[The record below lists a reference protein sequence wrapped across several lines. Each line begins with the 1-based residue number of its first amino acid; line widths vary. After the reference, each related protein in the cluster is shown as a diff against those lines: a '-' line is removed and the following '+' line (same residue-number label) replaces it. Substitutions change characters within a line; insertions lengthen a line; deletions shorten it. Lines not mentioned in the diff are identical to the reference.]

1 MMKWLFAGLIFVSL
15 VFGVLTGRVDA
26 VSQAAIEQCGA
37 AVKLS
42 LSLLGT
48 ICFWSGIME
57 IASVSQF
64 TKILSKLFRPLTK
77 ILFKGLDA
85 TSSALDAICMNMSAN
100 FLGLGN
106 AATPLGITAMQKLQ
120 QISSNRQVA
129 SDHMI
134 TFVVLN
140 TCSIQL
146 IPTTIAALRLNAGS
160 KSPMEILPAVLITSV
175 ISVTC
180 ALIAAKTCNRLFP
193 VKAGC

>member
-57 IASVSQF
+57 VASVSQF

-77 ILFKGLDA
+77 ILFRGLDA
-85 TSSALDAICMNMSAN
+85 ASDALDAICMNMSAN

-120 QISSNRQVA
+120 QISSNKDVA

-193 VKAGC
+193 LKEGR

>member
-15 VFGVLTGRVDA
+15 IFGVLTGKIND

-77 ILFKGLDA
+77 ILFRGLDNV
-85 TSSALDAICMNMSAN
+85 SDALDAICMNMSAN

-120 QISSNRQVA
+120 QASTNKDTA

-146 IPTTIAALRLNAGS
+146 IPTTIAALRLSAGS
-160 KSPMEILPAVLITSV
+160 RSPMEILPAVLITSIV
-175 ISVTC
+175 SVTC
-180 ALIAAKTCNRLFP
+180 ALLAAKTCNRFFP
-193 VKAGC
+193 VKEGR

>member
-1 MMKWLFAGLIFVSL
+1 M
-15 VFGVLTGRVDA
+15 
-26 VSQAAIEQCGA
+26 CA

-120 QISSNRQVA
+120 QISSNKQVA

-160 KSPMEILPAVLITSV
+160 QKPNGNPACSFGHLSNL
-175 ISVTC
+175 C
-180 ALIAAKTCNRLFP
+180 HLRLDCAKTCNRLFP
-193 VKAGC
+193 VKAGCLIWNGLQILYCPP

>member
-1 MMKWLFAGLIFVSL
+1 MMKCLFAGLIFTSL
-15 VFGVLTGRVDA
+15 VFGVLTGRIEA

-57 IASVSQF
+57 IAAVSQF

-77 ILFKGLDA
+77 ILFRGLDVA
-85 TSSALDAICMNMSAN
+85 SEALDAICMNMSAN

-120 QISSNRQVA
+120 QISSNKTVA
-129 SDHMI
+129 SDYMI

-160 KSPMEILPAVLITSV
+160 KSPMEILPAILITSV

-180 ALIAAKTCNRLFP
+180 ALIAAKICNRLFP
-193 VKAGC
+193 VKEGE

>member
-1 MMKWLFAGLIFVSL
+1 MMKWLFTGLIFTSL
-15 VFGVLTGRVDA
+15 VFGVFTGRIQA

-64 TKILSKLFRPLTK
+64 TKILSKLFRPMTK
-77 ILFKGLDA
+77 ILFRGLDA
-85 TSSALDAICMNMSAN
+85 SEALDAICMNMSAN

-120 QISSNRQVA
+120 QISSNKTVA

-146 IPTTIAALRLNAGS
+146 IPTTIASLRLNAGS

-193 VKAGC
+193 VKEGE

>member
-15 VFGVLTGRVDA
+15 VFGVLTGRIDA
-26 VSQAAIEQCGA
+26 VSQATIEQCGA

-48 ICFWSGIME
+48 ICFWSGMME

-77 ILFKGLDA
+77 ILFKGLDSA
-85 TSSALDAICMNMSAN
+85 SEALDAICMNMSAN

-120 QISSNRQVA
+120 QTSPNKGIA

-160 KSPMEILPAVLITSV
+160 KSPMEILPAVLITSIV
-175 ISVTC
+175 SVTC
-180 ALIAAKTCNRLFP
+180 ALLAAQTCNRLFP
-193 VKAGC
+193 VKEGR

>member
-1 MMKWLFAGLIFVSL
+1 
-15 VFGVLTGRVDA
+15 
-26 VSQAAIEQCGA
+26 
-37 AVKLS
+37 
-42 LSLLGT
+42 
-48 ICFWSGIME
+48 ME

-77 ILFKGLDA
+77 ILFRGLDNV
-85 TSSALDAICMNMSAN
+85 SDALDAICMNMSAN

-120 QISSNRQVA
+120 QASTNQDTA

-146 IPTTIAALRLNAGS
+146 IPTTIAALRLSAGS
-160 KSPMEILPAVLITSV
+160 RSPMEILPAVLITSIV
-175 ISVTC
+175 SVTC
-180 ALIAAKTCNRLFP
+180 ALLAAKTCNRFFP
-193 VKAGC
+193 VKEGR

>member
-1 MMKWLFAGLIFVSL
+1 MMKWLFAGLIFISV
-15 VFGVLTGRVDA
+15 VFGVLTGRIDA
-26 VSQAAIEQCGA
+26 VSQAAIEQCSA

-42 LSLLGT
+42 FSLLGT

-57 IASVSQF
+57 IASISQF

-77 ILFKGLDA
+77 ILFQGLDA
-85 TSSALDAICMNMSAN
+85 ASDALDAICMNMSAN

-120 QISSNRQVA
+120 QISPNKNIA

-160 KSPMEILPAVLITSV
+160 KSPMEILPAVFITSV
-175 ISVTC
+175 ISVAC
-180 ALIAAKTCNRLFP
+180 ALVAAKTCNHLFP
-193 VKAGC
+193 VKAGR